1 MYTHLQGGGSGVE
14 DWRGE
19 LLQAVE
25 RILDHEHSLLAST
38 MKGGREG
45 QAEGGEEQ
53 ADGGEEQADGGE
65 EQADGGEDK
74 YHELLQQQVRV
85 R

>member
-1 MYTHLQGGGSGVE
+1 ME

-45 QAEGGEEQ
+45 QEEGGEEHADGGEEQ